1 MPRLSSLDQ
10 LDDELNTKVI
20 IIADLSRNDANHPID
35 FVQVFHDRPYQLEY
49 STSVR
54 QSMMAKLI
62 NGYLDGVV
70 VENQHAE
77 LEIKV
82 LVFV

>member
-35 FVQVFHDRPYQLEY
+35 IVQDFYDRPYELVY
-49 STSVR
+49 SISVR